1 MNSLLLDTATDH
13 GLAALFSKDLLIKK
27 IEFQAGFNGN
37 KSLLEAI
44 SKLEVAVSNLE
55 YIAVG
60 VGPGSY
66 TGIRVAASFAKGLSA
81 AKNIPLVGISSLKGY
96 VPEAGLEGRF
106 ISAID
111 AKIGGVYMVEGKCA
125 GGKIEFIGDEKL
137 ITLDEFVKSLD
148 GIQFLVTPDA
158 KPLLKRLETLP
169 EHLSVIERKPS
180 IELLGKLAYE
190 AFCKGLAVKDGRL
203 ELHYLRKTQAELEK
217 DRAGFG

>member
-1 MNSLLLDTATDH
+1 MISLLLDTATDH

-44 SKLEVAVSNLE
+44 SKLEVDVSNLE

-81 AKNIPLVGISSLKGY
+81 AKNIPLIGISSLKGY
-96 VPEAGLEGRF
+96 VPEEGFEGGF

-111 AKIGGVYMVEGKCA
+111 AKIGGVYIVEGKCT
-125 GGKIEFIGDEKL
+125 GGKIEFMGDEKL
-137 ITLDEFVKSLD
+137 ITLDEFVKSLEKAN
-148 GIQFLVTPDA
+148 FLVTPDV
-158 KPLLKRLETLP
+158 KPLLKRLEKLP
-169 EHLSVIERKPS
+169 EHLSVIERRPS
-180 IELLGKLAYE
+180 AELLGKLAFD
-190 AFCKGLAVKDGRL
+190 AFCKGFAVKDGRL

-217 DRAGFG
+217 QTSF